1 MVESRGVRDVK
12 TLVLRISI
20 PAGDGYHAIVKELAA
35 RVAAYAGES
44 EARSRGAVADVEDV
58 SSRVA
63 SAGSGREGGEE
74 TVFEFRRTGD
84 ALVIH
89 ATCAGRSAD
98 TRHPLPT

>member
-1 MVESRGVRDVK
+1 MVEPRGVRDVT
-12 TLVLRISI
+12 TLVLSISI
-20 PAGDGYHAIVKELAA
+20 PAGDDYEAIVKELAA
-35 RVAAYAGES
+35 RVAAYAGEP
-44 EARSRGAVADVEDV
+44 ERESRGAAADVEDV

-63 SAGSGREGGEE
+63 SPGRDGEAAE
-74 TVFEFRRTGD
+74 TVYEFRRTGD

>member
-1 MVESRGVRDVK
+1 MT

-20 PAGDGYHAIVKELAA
+20 PAGDGYEAIVKELAA
-35 RVAAYAGES
+35 RVAAYAGEP
-44 EARSRGAVADVEDV
+44 ETESRGAAADVEDV

-63 SAGSGREGGEE
+63 SSGSGREDGEE
-74 TVFEFRRTGD
+74 TVYEFRRTDD